1 MTARIDAVFQG
12 GVFWPLQP
20 LDIAEGERV
29 QLTITSTGHERVDP
43 AADLS
48 DLEVDT
54 GISDLATNIDHYLYG
69 LPKQEE

>member
-1 MTARIDAVFQG
+1 MSARVEAIFEDGRFR
-12 GVFWPLQP
+12 PLEPVDLQ
-20 LDIAEGERV
+20 EGEHV
-29 QLTITSTGHERVDP
+29 QLTVASLRRQEVDP

-54 GISDLATNIDHYLYG
+54 GISDFATNIDHYLYG